1 MWDLVHT
8 GESTR
13 LELLTF
19 LVKAAAGHTF
29 PYKSGLK
36 VEVTGLK
43 DGIPTVAS
51 RRTPVAGPGTYL
63 FTDMAAATGTAC
75 AAFMVVALES
85 DSRAGVF
92 TPEEWAE
99 PQQFYAALERVG
111 VPRAEIPDGAH

>member
-1 MWDLVHT
+1 MFGVDT
-8 GESTR
+8 ADAPEAQPFDPAFGGAP
-13 LELLTF
+13 F
-19 LVKAAAGHTF
+19 
-29 PYKSGLK
+29 
-36 VEVTGLK
+36 
-43 DGIPTVAS
+43 TVAG

-85 DSRAGVF
+85 NSRAGVF

-111 VPRAEIPDGAH
+111 VPRVEIPNGAH